1 MPCGKGRTIVSIE
14 FLWSA
19 SQKALFGPGGRF
31 DAWALSWQ
39 PAEAPAD
46 AAPVTALEALASIAA
61 NGGMRRVPVGIIG
74 PKLATDAE
82 MKIAEYLG
90 GALVRLGLQ
99 LLCGG
104 RGGVMEAACKGCSE
118 AGGMAIGLLPDD
130 EWTAAN
136 DYVAIPIPT
145 GIGPARNAII
155 ARGCQVLIAI
165 GGGHGTLSEMALG
178 LHFNRPVL
186 ALGNA
191 PVVGGATLCDTPD
204 DALDRMAIHILRGR
218 GHSLS

>member
-1 MPCGKGRTIVSIE
+1 M
-14 FLWSA
+14 WSA
-19 SQKALFGPGGRF
+19 SATTLFGPAGRF
-31 DAWALSWQ
+31 DAWSLAWK
-39 PAEAPAD
+39 PAQAPAD
-46 AAPVTALEALASIAA
+46 AHEVSPLEALGAIAV

-74 PKLATDAE
+74 PKLATDDELA
-82 MKIAEYLG
+82 IAERLG
-90 GALVRLGLQ
+90 GELARLGLQ

-104 RGGVMEAACKGCSE
+104 KNGVMEAACKGCFE
-118 AGGMAIGLLPDD
+118 AGGMPIGLLPDE

-136 DYVAIPIPT
+136 DYVTIPIPT

-155 ARGCQVLIAI
+155 ARGCQILIAI

-191 PVVGGATLCDTPD
+191 PAVEGATLCASADE
-204 DALDRMAIHILRGR
+204 ALERMAAHILR
-218 GHSLS
+218 SPSADLS

>member
-1 MPCGKGRTIVSIE
+1 MSTR
-14 FLWSA
+14 FFWSA
-19 SQKALFGPGGRF
+19 SQKALFGERGRF
-31 DAWALSWQ
+31 DGWTLGWTQAAQ
-39 PAEAPAD
+39 PAD
-46 AAPVTALEALASIAA
+46 AEPVEALAALRLLAA
-61 NGGMRRVPVGIIG
+61 NGRIRGLPVGIIG
-74 PKLATDAE
+74 PKVATDDELRMAE
-82 MKIAEYLG
+82 RMGGEIA
-90 GALVRLGLQ
+90 RLGLQ

-104 RGGVMEAACKGCSE
+104 KNGVMEAASKGCLE
-118 AGGMAIGLLPDD
+118 AGGLPIGLLPDE

-136 DYVAIPIPT
+136 PYVAIPIPS

-191 PVVGGATLCDTPD
+191 PYVDGAVLCADED
-204 DALDRMAIHILRGR
+204 EALALMAAHVLNGPAKM
-218 GHSLS
+218 S

>member
-1 MPCGKGRTIVSIE
+1 MSVE
-14 FLWSA
+14 FFWSA
-19 SQKALFGPGGRF
+19 SGKALFGPSGRF

-39 PAEAPAD
+39 TADIPDDAEQIAP
-46 AAPVTALEALASIAA
+46 LEAVGKISA
-61 NGGMRRVPVGIIG
+61 NGRMRRVPVGIIG
-74 PKLATDAE
+74 PKIATDE
-82 MKIAEYLG
+82 ELKVAEYLG
-90 GALVRLGLQ
+90 GALARLRLQ

-104 RGGVMEAACKGCSE
+104 KNGVMEAACKGCSE
-118 AGGMAIGLLPDD
+118 AGGMPIGLLPDE

-136 DYVAIPIPT
+136 DYVAIPIAT

-155 ARGCQVLIAI
+155 ARGCQILIAI

-191 PVVGGATLCDTPD
+191 PAVEGATLCDTPD
-204 DALDRMAIHILRGR
+204 EALERMAVHILRP
-218 GHSLS
+218 SAPQLS

>member
-1 MPCGKGRTIVSIE
+1 MNMQ
-14 FLWSA
+14 FLWSPSA
-19 SQKALFGPGGRF
+19 KALYGPAGRF
-31 DAWALSWQ
+31 DAWALAWE
-39 PAEAPAD
+39 PAQAPAD
-46 AAPVTALEALASIAA
+46 ARDVSPLEALEAIAA

-74 PKLATDAE
+74 PKIATDDELA
-82 MKIAEYLG
+82 IAQRLG
-90 GALVRLGLQ
+90 GELARLGLQ

-104 RGGVMEAACKGCSE
+104 KNGVMEAASKGCFD

-155 ARGCQVLIAI
+155 ARGCQILIAI

-191 PVVGGATLCDTPD
+191 PSVEGATLCDSAD
-204 DALDRMAIHILRGR
+204 DALERMAAHILRPPAR
-218 GHSLS
+218 ELS

>member
-1 MPCGKGRTIVSIE
+1 MSHQ
-14 FLWSA
+14 FFWSGSA
-19 SQKALFGPGGRF
+19 KALFGSDALSSVRF
-31 DAWALSWQ
+31 DPWALAWQ
-39 PAEAPAD
+39 AAEKPAD
-46 AAPVTALEALASIAA
+46 AEPVAPLDALRLLAA

-74 PKLATDAE
+74 PKIATDLEVKLAE
-82 MKIAEYLG
+82 QIG
-90 GALVRLGLQ
+90 GELPRLGLQ

-104 RGGVMEAACKGCSE
+104 KNGVMEAACKGCLE
-118 AGGMAIGLLPDD
+118 AGGMPIGLLPDE

-136 DYVAIPIPT
+136 PYCAIPIPT

-155 ARGCQVLIAI
+155 ARGCQILIAI

-191 PVVGGATLCDTPD
+191 PAVDGATLCGSAGE
-204 DALDRMAIHILRGR
+204 ALERMAAHLLRIER
-218 GHSLS
+218 QDLS

>member
-1 MPCGKGRTIVSIE
+1 MSAE
-14 FLWSA
+14 FFWSA
-19 SQKALFGPGGRF
+19 AEKALFGPDGRF

-39 PAEAPAD
+39 PADAPGD
-46 AAPVTALEALASIAA
+46 AERVAPLEALGKIAA

-74 PKLATDAE
+74 PKIATDDELKVAE
-82 MKIAEYLG
+82 QLG
-90 GALVRLGLQ
+90 GALARLGLQ

-104 RGGVMEAACKGCSE
+104 KNGVMEAACKGCSD
-118 AGGMAIGLLPDD
+118 AGGMPIGLLPDE

-136 DYVAIPIPT
+136 DYVAVPIAT

-155 ARGCQVLIAI
+155 ARGCQILIAI

-191 PVVGGATLCDTPD
+191 PAVDGAVLCGTADE
-204 DALDRMAIHILRGR
+204 ALERMAAHILRPSG
-218 GHSLS
+218 SQLS

>member
-1 MPCGKGRTIVSIE
+1 MPCRKRRTIVSIE
-14 FLWSA
+14 ILWSA
-19 SQKALFGPGGRF
+19 SEKALFGPGGRL
-31 DAWALSWQ
+31 DAWALSWR
-39 PAEAPAD
+39 PADAPAD
-46 AAPVTALEALASIAA
+46 TVPVTSLEAILNIAA
-61 NGGMRRVPVGIIG
+61 NGRMRRVPVGIIG
-74 PKLATDAE
+74 PKAATNDE
-82 MKIAEYLG
+82 LKIAEYLG
-90 GALVRLGLQ
+90 GALARLGLQ

-104 RGGVMEAACKGCSE
+104 KNGVMEAACKGCLR
-118 AGGMAIGLLPDD
+118 AGGMPIGLLPDE

-155 ARGCQVLIAI
+155 ARGCQILIAI

-191 PVVGGATLCDTPD
+191 PVVDGATLCDTPD
-204 DALDRMAIHILRGR
+204 EALEQMAVHILRR
-218 GHSLS
+218 S